1 MKKRIKSSKK
11 YPIFT
16 YTTTINGEKI
26 SRDMLEGTDVAAI
39 VAVKNNNIIIEK
51 QNRFPNGTVIEI
63 PSGTLNKGE
72 KPIEC
77 AFREFKEETGY
88 EAKKMTPLLTFYPL
102 IGYTTQKVHCFV
114 ATGIRNTG
122 MQKLDKDEFLHV
134 LKINIKD
141 TIKLIQ
147 SEQIVDSISV
157 CAILYYI
164 FKKRLQI

>member
-1 MKKRIKSSKK
+1 MFSGDKLSKEG
-11 YPIFT
+11 FS
-16 YTTTINGEKI
+16 KI
-26 SRDMLEGTDVAAI
+26 SPYHRYYEDGTELNLI
-39 VAVKNNNIIIEK
+39 NK
-51 QNRFPNGTVIEI
+51 QLSTE
-63 PSGTLNKGE
+63 LH
-72 KPIEC
+72 EC
-77 AFREFKEETGY
+77 NTFREFKEETGY
-88 EAKKMTPLLTFYPL
+88 EAKKMIPLLTFYPL

-122 MQKLDKDEFLHV
+122 IQKLDKDEFLHV
-134 LKINIKD
+134 VKINIKD

>member
-16 YTTTINGEKI
+16 YTTMINGRKI

-88 EAKKMTPLLTFYPL
+88 EAKKMKPLLTFYPQV
-102 IGYTTQKVHCFV
+102 GYTTHKVHCFV
-114 ATGIRNTG
+114 ATGIKKTG
-122 MQKLDKDEFLHV
+122 MPKLDKEEFLDV
-134 LKINIKD
+134 MKINVEVLVKMI
-141 TIKLIQ
+141 L
-147 SEQIVDSISV
+147 SGEIVDSITI
-157 CAILYYI
+157 CAVLSYY
-164 FKKRLQI
+164 FKKYLW

>member
-1 MKKRIKSSKK
+1 MINRKMKKRIKSSKK

-16 YTTTINGEKI
+16 YTTTINGRKI

-88 EAKKMTPLLTFYPL
+88 EAKKMKALL
-102 IGYTTQKVHCFV
+102 
-114 ATGIRNTG
+114 
-122 MQKLDKDEFLHV
+122 
-134 LKINIKD
+134 
-141 TIKLIQ
+141 
-147 SEQIVDSISV
+147 
-157 CAILYYI
+157 
-164 FKKRLQI
+164 